1 MKGNG
6 HLIRLTDS
14 HWYSATLFILMK
26 MSQEY
31 GDTVFAPRW
40 KLVCFMTGIGGMP
53 QVVSGMELSS
63 FASSDS
69 ILSAAHQ

>member
-1 MKGNG
+1 
-6 HLIRLTDS
+6 
-14 HWYSATLFILMK
+14 MK